1 MNSDFVRI
9 AIIGAVALA
18 LYYLVTTNLAIKNQG
33 ELNQDVELPEGYQ
46 QQPSTVT
53 TTTLPTYQPSPPGQ
67 PAPRV
72 EVRAPVAMANN
83 FTQPVVVNQD
93 LQPQIVAPGQDI
105 VKASQLNI
113 VQQNKNVLPYPQI
126 SNNYGPQ
133 QATVVGQFGIKT
145 GAQPSLDCFPKDT
158 VTPQELMPREDPNN
172 TWSQVNP
179 SVGGHLSDRNFLESG
194 YLFGIDT
201 QSSSL
206 KNANL
211 GLRSDPIIPQIA
223 VGPWSQS
230 TYGPD
235 TNRRQFELGGDY

>member
-46 QQPSTVT
+46 QQTAPR
-53 TTTLPTYQPSPPGQ
+53 TLPTYQPGPPASPVG
-67 PAPRV
+67 V
-72 EVRAPVAMANN
+72 NRAQVMSNN
-83 FTQPVVVNQD
+83 FAQPGSEVPVQVVQ
-93 LQPQIVAPGQDI
+93 PGQDLA
-105 VKASQLNI
+105 KASQLNI

-201 QSSSL
+201 VSSSL
-206 KNANL
+206 RNANL
-211 GLRSDPIIPQIA
+211 GLRSDPVIPQIA

-230 TYGPD
+230 TISPD
-235 TNRRQFELGGDY
+235 TNKRMFEIGSDY